1 MSGKFCHFDAIEIFN
16 SIFFKLDVQLLLNST
31 RLEPEHAQHFN
42 FWDEG
47 GRWGERGVRGEWG
60 DHPRW

>member
-1 MSGKFCHFDAIEIFN
+1 MENFVILTRSKFLTQIDI
-16 SIFFKLDVQLLLNST
+16 QLLLNST
-31 RLEPEHAQHFN
+31 RMEPEHAQHFN